1 LGQLLLRYM
10 VVWLWWLYNG
20 NFDGDD
26 DMMMT
31 DI

>member
-26 DMMMT
+26 VMMT